1 VSALALALAR
11 VLEGRALSEGEM
23 AAAMESILAGEAPAA
38 QIAGLAIALRMR
50 GETAE
55 ELAAAA
61 RAMRKRVVPIAIA
74 AGTGERRALLDTCG
88 TGGDGA
94 GTFNVST
101 ACAIV
106 VASCGVRVAKHG
118 NRAIS
123 SRAGSADVLEA
134 LGVTLDAGPERVAQH
149 IDELGIGFFFAPAY
163 HSALKHAAAV
173 RRELGVR
180 TFFNLLGPLTN
191 PAGATHQLLGVYDPS
206 RVRVIAEVLALLGVE
221 AAWVVHGAGGVD
233 EISIA
238 GPTRIARLRDG
249 AVEETTLEPGD
260 FGIEPEPLDGI
271 AGGDAARNA
280 ELVRAVLSG
289 ERGPRRKA
297 VVINAAAALV
307 IAGVERDLRAA
318 RERAEA
324 AIDRGAASRLL
335 AAWAART

>member
-23 AAAMESILAGEAPAA
+23 AAAMESILAGDAPAA